1 MNHEGEIWKGREKLA
16 SFLFDGD
23 TEKAKQLLTLIE
35 SFTSMSIPPEFK
47 KLVMALPEEECQW
60 CTDDGECLFYMPDSM
75 FLCKGRCQEF
85 TKKVNKEVNK

>member
-1 MNHEGEIWKGREKLA
+1 MKIEQEQEILN
-16 SFLFDGD
+16 L
-23 TEKAKQLLTLIE
+23 KALIE
-35 SFTSMSIPPEFK
+35 DRENEAFK

-85 TKKVNKEVNK
+85 TKRTTKEDN